1 MLWITHSLAAIFGGL
16 VVYLGMTRTR
26 LRNADRGDVKMAL
39 FAFAAALVMVGAGVQ
54 VALIQKSADDYRD
67 RQETYAAQVSEQR
80 EADVRRQD
88 CLNRFAT
95 DLAATLQIRV
105 KANARLARA
114 QDAKDSA
121 NDRVIQVVALGSRIP
136 PEATAADFTAAL
148 EAAVRAKAHLVKVKA
163 EVDKTLDRN
172 EYPAPDTPRSVC
184 GQSAP
189 AIGESP

>member
-80 EADVRRQD
+80 EADVARQD
-88 CLNRFAT
+88 CLNRFASE
-95 DLAATLQIRV
+95 LALTLQVRV

-114 QDAKDSA
+114 QDAKDAA
-121 NDRVIQVVALGSRIP
+121 NDRVIEVVALGSRIP
-136 PEATAADFTAAL
+136 PEANAADFSEAL
-148 EAAVRAKAHLVKVKA
+148 EAAVRAKARLVKVKA
-163 EVDKTLDRN
+163 QVERTLTKN
-172 EYPAPDTPRSVC
+172 EYPDPATPRSIC

-189 AIGESP
+189 PIEDVP